1 MMRAQSQN
9 TGDTVSK
16 VVESPEKKKVPK
28 LCLKRGERGLKS
40 RHYKEFPKKT
50 LARHSPQNSSA
61 NFRATSRIT
70 ASLGYSG
77 SSTKFDRSSARGK
90 TSPSE
95 AAQPAPPRY
104 LMFREVG
111 RSATAA
117 HALPR
122 HPSWV
127 QSFTK
132 RFIGIS
138 FRRFSKNAKK
148 VRAYWKSIAT
158 GGPRS
163 YFR

>member
-77 SSTKFDRSSARGK
+77 SSTKFDRSLARRGA
-90 TSPSE
+90 TAFV
-95 AAQPAPPRY
+95 AAQPAPQR
-104 LMFREVG
+104 LIFRRVG
-111 RSATAA
+111 QSATAA
-117 HALPR
+117 PALSR
-122 HPSWV
+122 H
-127 QSFTK
+127 
-132 RFIGIS
+132 
-138 FRRFSKNAKK
+138 
-148 VRAYWKSIAT
+148 
-158 GGPRS
+158 
-163 YFR
+163 